1 MILNFS
7 KCNYILVYSNG
18 LNLAKEAT
26 ACRGEADLCHDLNG
40 ASRGCEENDVICQL
54 MHKVRNYL
62 RTHYNDEQR
71 QPPRPNLT
79 PDTQAIAIPANRPQ
93 RRKVLTYYVSE
104 NLVLMSVLLWNFKK
118 ILAENQHAQKK
129 PLYFCEY
136 NECQFVK
143 NWA

>member
-1 MILNFS
+1 
-7 KCNYILVYSNG
+7 
-18 LNLAKEAT
+18 
-26 ACRGEADLCHDLNG
+26 
-40 ASRGCEENDVICQL
+40 